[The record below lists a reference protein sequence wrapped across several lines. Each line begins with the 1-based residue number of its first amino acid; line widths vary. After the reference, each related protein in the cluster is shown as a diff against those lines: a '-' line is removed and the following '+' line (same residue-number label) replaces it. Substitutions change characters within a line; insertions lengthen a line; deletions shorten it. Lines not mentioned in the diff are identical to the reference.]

1 MQCTAEIEDVMRKH
15 FDKIPPCLYV
25 YSDGGPE
32 RKTDHLSVQKSYIAI
47 FLKHNFDEVLITWMA
62 ANLSCHP
69 NLSNLS
75 ALWKEFT

>member
-1 MQCTAEIEDVMRKH
+1 MRCTAEIEDVMRKH

-47 FLKHNFDEVLITWMA
+47 FLTHNFDEVLITWMA

-75 ALWKEFT
+75 ALRKEFT